1 MGSEKKRKRKEEES
15 NSKSDADAIAKAER
29 KRLKK
34 MKKEAKRVVEEE
46 TEVSEDITP
55 LQSPIAERKYFQ
67 TKHIYQMHET
77 TKLFLITNNRSIF

>member
-1 MGSEKKRKRKEEES
+1 MGSEKKRKRKEEEA

-34 MKKEAKRVVEEE
+34 MKKESKRVVEEE
-46 TEVSEDITP
+46 IEISEDITP

-67 TKHIYQMHET
+67 TKNIQGIHQET
-77 TKLFLITNNRSIF
+77 VIFHY